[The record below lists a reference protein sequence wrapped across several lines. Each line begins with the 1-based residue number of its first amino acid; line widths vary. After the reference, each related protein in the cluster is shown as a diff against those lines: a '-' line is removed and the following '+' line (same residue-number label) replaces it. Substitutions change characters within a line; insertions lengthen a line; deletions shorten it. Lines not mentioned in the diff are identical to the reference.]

1 MTKLHS
7 NVPTIKTSTFSTAHH
22 NNCDTTVLNASKRD
36 ASGYYRY
43 VAEPMAYDSIYTRD
57 GRRIQI
63 ESHVIG
69 RDC

>member
-1 MTKLHS
+1 MSKLFS
-7 NVPTIKTSTFSTAHH
+7 NVPTIKTSTLSTAQH
-22 NNCDTTVLNASKRD
+22 NCDATVLNASKRD
-36 ASGYYRY
+36 SNGYYRY
-43 VAEPMAYDSIYTRD
+43 VAEPMAYDTIYTQD